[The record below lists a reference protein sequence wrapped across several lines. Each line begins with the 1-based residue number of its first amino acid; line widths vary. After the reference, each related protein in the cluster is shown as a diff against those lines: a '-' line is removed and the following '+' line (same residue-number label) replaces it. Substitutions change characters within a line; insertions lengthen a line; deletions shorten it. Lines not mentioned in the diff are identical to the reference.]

1 MNYTYLFTDTQI
13 EPIIDKYINMIDDY
27 DFRNLLLSLIDD
39 GKRDTYIKELKA
51 IDGIDNPAISEIR
64 VKEFYIYRD
73 IIQRCIDVDGFEDV
87 VHNYLSR
94 HGEDDEIS
102 WTWTNPFQ
110 IPPFADTEV
119 DSCNI
124 HAASIP
130 CDFFSMVN
138 FNCDVHISSTVI
150 GTGCFYKSK
159 FNGHSVYIEEGCEV
173 LNSNI
178 FCLADGIDIIYLPS
192 TLTHIGYI
200 LFGICATGDVH
211 TKINYNSTVDNF
223 IELIKESRWLQSG
236 STYKLAE
243 VINVDIICADGVI
256 KKGQKFDSNYNM
268 I

>member
-1 MNYTYLFTDTQI
+1 MSYTYLFTDTQI

-27 DFRNLLLSLIDD
+27 DFRNLLISLMGGVDNLSILSSK
-39 GKRDTYIKELKA
+39 GF
-51 IDGIDNPAISEIR
+51 S
-64 VKEFYIYRD
+64 IYRD
-73 IIQRCIDVDGFEDV
+73 IIQRCVDVDGFEDV
-87 VHNYLSR
+87 VYNYLSR
-94 HGEDDEIS
+94 HADDIS
-102 WTWTNPFQ
+102 NLNSLSIAPFT
-110 IPPFADTEV
+110 DVEV

-124 HAASIP
+124 HTASIP
-130 CDFFSMVN
+130 RELFRMVN
-138 FNCDVHISSTVI
+138 FNCDVHISSTMI
-150 GTGCFYKSK
+150 GFGCFYKSK

-173 LNSNI
+173 LNNDI

-243 VINVDIICADGVI
+243 VINVDIICTDGVI
-256 KKGQKFDSNYNM
+256 KRGQKFDSNYNM

>member
-27 DFRNLLLSLIDD
+27 DFRNLLLSLIND
-39 GKRDTYIKELKA
+39 GERDTYIKELKA
-51 IDGIDNPAISEIR
+51 IDGIDDLAIPMTRI
-64 VKEFYIYRD
+64 KEFYIYRD
-73 IIQRCIDVDGFEDV
+73 IIQRCIEVDGFEDI

-94 HGEDDEIS
+94 HAEDVELNM
-102 WTWTNPFQ
+102 TNLFQ

-130 CDFFSMVN
+130 CDFFSGVN
-138 FNCDVHISSTVI
+138 FNCDIHISATVI
-150 GTGCFYKSK
+150 GVGCFYRSK

-173 LNSNI
+173 LDSDI
-178 FCLADGIDIIYLPS
+178 FCLADGIDIVYLPS

-200 LFGICATGDVH
+200 LFGIRATGGVH

>member
-1 MNYTYLFTDTQI
+1 MSYTYLFTDTQI

-27 DFRNLLLSLIDD
+27 DFRNLLISLMGGVDNLSILSSK
-39 GKRDTYIKELKA
+39 GF
-51 IDGIDNPAISEIR
+51 S
-64 VKEFYIYRD
+64 IYRD
-73 IIQRCIDVDGFEDV
+73 IIQRCVDVDGFEDV
-87 VHNYLSR
+87 VYNYLSR
-94 HGEDDEIS
+94 HADDIS
-102 WTWTNPFQ
+102 NLNSLSIAPFT
-110 IPPFADTEV
+110 DVEV

-124 HAASIP
+124 HTASIP
-130 CDFFSMVN
+130 RELFRMVN
-138 FNCDVHISSTVI
+138 FNCDVHISSTMV
-150 GTGCFYKSK
+150 GFGCFYKSK

-173 LNSNI
+173 LNNDI

-243 VINVDIICADGVI
+243 VISVDIICTDGVI

>member
-1 MNYTYLFTDTQI
+1 MSYTYLYTDTQI
-13 EPIIDKYINMIDDY
+13 KPIINKYINMIDDY
-27 DFRNLLLSLIDD
+27 DFHSLLNSLIDD
-39 GKRDTYIKELKA
+39 AKRDTYIKELKA
-51 IDGIDNPAISEIR
+51 SYDASNVTISTIMS
-64 VKEFYIYRD
+64 KGLSIYRD
-73 IIQRCIDVDGFEDV
+73 IIQRCVEVDGFEDV
-87 VHNYLSR
+87 VYNYLSR
-94 HGEDDEIS
+94 HADDIS
-102 WTWTNPFQ
+102 NLNPLS
-110 IPPFADTEV
+110 IAPFTDVEV

-130 CDFFSMVN
+130 HELFRMVN
-138 FNCDVHISSTVI
+138 FNCDVHISSTMI
-150 GTGCFYKSK
+150 CSGCFSKSK

-178 FCLADGIDIIYLPS
+178 FYLADGIDIIYLPS

-200 LFGICATGDVH
+200 LFGICATGGVH

>member
-1 MNYTYLFTDTQI
+1 MSYTYLFTDTQI

-39 GKRDTYIKELKA
+39 GERDTYIKELKA
-51 IDGIDNPAISEIR
+51 IDDVDNLAIPTIMS
-64 VKEFYIYRD
+64 KGFSIYRD
-73 IIQRCIDVDGFEDV
+73 IIQRCVEVDGFEDV
-87 VHNYLSR
+87 VYNYLSR
-94 HGEDDEIS
+94 HADDIS
-102 WTWTNPFQ
+102 NLNPLS
-110 IPPFADTEV
+110 IAPFTDVEV

-130 CDFFSMVN
+130 HELFRMVN
-138 FNCDVHISSTVI
+138 FNCDVHISSTMI
-150 GTGCFYKSK
+150 GFGCFYKSK

-178 FCLADGIDIIYLPS
+178 FYLADGIDIIYLPS

>member
-1 MNYTYLFTDTQI
+1 MSYTYLFTDTQI

-27 DFRNLLLSLIDD
+27 DFHSLLDSLIDD
-39 GKRDTYIKELKA
+39 GERDTYIKELKA
-51 IDGIDNPAISEIR
+51 IDELDNPTIWS
-64 VKEFYIYRD
+64 KGFHIYRD
-73 IIQRCIDVDGFEDV
+73 IIQRCIEVDGFEDV

-94 HGEDDEIS
+94 HDEDVELNM
-102 WTWTNPFQ
+102 TNLFQ

-130 CDFFSMVN
+130 CDFFSRVN
-138 FNCDVHISSTVI
+138 FNCDVHISATVI
-150 GTGCFYKSK
+150 GVECFYRSK

-173 LNSNI
+173 LANNV
-178 FCLADGIDIIYLPS
+178 FYWADCIDTIYLPS
-192 TLTHIGYI
+192 TLTYLGYI
-200 LFGICATGDVH
+200 FFDICATY

-223 IELIKESRWLQSG
+223 IELIKESCWTRSSLMYESA
-236 STYKLAE
+236 K
-243 VINVDIICADGVI
+243 VIDADIICTDGVI

>member
-1 MNYTYLFTDTQI
+1 MSYTYLFTDTQI

-27 DFRNLLLSLIDD
+27 DFRNLLNSLIDD
-39 GKRDTYIKELKA
+39 AKRDTYIKELKA
-51 IDGIDNPAISEIR
+51 IDDGSISTIML
-64 VKEFYIYRD
+64 KGLSIYRD
-73 IIQRCIDVDGFEDV
+73 IIQRCVEVDGFEDV
-87 VHNYLSR
+87 VYNYLSR
-94 HGEDDEIS
+94 HADDIS
-102 WTWTNPFQ
+102 NLNPLS
-110 IPPFADTEV
+110 IAPFTDVEV

-130 CDFFSMVN
+130 HELFRRVN
-138 FNCDVHISSTVI
+138 FNCDVHISSTMI
-150 GTGCFYKSK
+150 GSGCFYKSK
-159 FNGHSVYIEEGCEV
+159 FNGHSVYIEEGCEI

-178 FCLADGIDIIYLPS
+178 FCLADGIDTIYLPS
-192 TLTHIGYI
+192 TLTYLGYI

-243 VINVDIICADGVI
+243 VINVDIICTDGVI

>member
-1 MNYTYLFTDTQI
+1 MSYTYLFTDTQI
-13 EPIIDKYINMIDDY
+13 KPIINKYINMIDDY
-27 DFRNLLLSLIDD
+27 DFHSLLNSLIDD
-39 GKRDTYIKELKA
+39 AKRDTYIKELKA
-51 IDGIDNPAISEIR
+51 INDGSNLAISTIMSKG
-64 VKEFYIYRD
+64 VSIYRD
-73 IIQRCIDVDGFEDV
+73 IIQRCVEVDGFEDV
-87 VHNYLSR
+87 VYNYLSR
-94 HGEDDEIS
+94 HADDIS
-102 WTWTNPFQ
+102 NLNPLS
-110 IPPFADTEV
+110 IAPFTDVEV

-130 CDFFSMVN
+130 HELFRMVN
-138 FNCDVHISSTVI
+138 FNCDVHISSTMI
-150 GTGCFYKSK
+150 GFGCFYKSK

-173 LNSNI
+173 LNNDI

-200 LFGICATGDVH
+200 LFGICATGGVH

-243 VINVDIICADGVI
+243 VINVDIICTDGVI

>member
-1 MNYTYLFTDTQI
+1 MSYTYLFTDTQI

-27 DFRNLLLSLIDD
+27 DFRSLLNSLVDD
-39 GKRDTYIKELKA
+39 EKRDTYIKELKA
-51 IDGIDNPAISEIR
+51 IDDGNSLAISTIMS
-64 VKEFYIYRD
+64 KGIFIYRD
-73 IIQRCIDVDGFEDV
+73 IIQRCIEVDGFEDV

-94 HGEDDEIS
+94 HDENVELNM
-102 WTWTNPFQ
+102 TNLFQ
-110 IPPFADTEV
+110 IPPFADIEV

-130 CDFFSMVN
+130 CDFFSRVN

-150 GTGCFYKSK
+150 GAGCFYRSK

-173 LNSNI
+173 LANNV
-178 FCLADGIDIIYLPS
+178 FYWADGIDIIYLPS

-243 VINVDIICADGVI
+243 VINVDIICTDGVS
-256 KKGQKFDSNYNM
+256 KRGQKFDSNYNM

>member
-1 MNYTYLFTDTQI
+1 MSYTYLFTDTQI
-13 EPIIDKYINMIDDY
+13 KPIIDKYINMIDDY
-27 DFRNLLLSLIDD
+27 DFHSLLNSLIDD
-39 GKRDTYIKELKA
+39 AKRDTYIKELKA
-51 IDGIDNPAISEIR
+51 IYDGSNVTISTIMS
-64 VKEFYIYRD
+64 KGLSIYRD
-73 IIQRCIDVDGFEDV
+73 IIQRCVEVDGFEDV
-87 VHNYLSR
+87 VYNYLSR
-94 HGEDDEIS
+94 HADDIS
-102 WTWTNPFQ
+102 NLNPLS
-110 IPPFADTEV
+110 IAPFTDVEV

-130 CDFFSMVN
+130 HELFRMVN
-138 FNCDVHISSTVI
+138 FNCDVHISSTMI
-150 GTGCFYKSK
+150 CSGCFSKSK

-178 FCLADGIDIIYLPS
+178 FYLADGIDTIYLPS

-200 LFGICATGDVH
+200 LFGICATGDIH

>member
-13 EPIIDKYINMIDDY
+13 GPIIDKYINMINDY

-39 GKRDTYIKELKA
+39 AKRDAYIKELKA
-51 IDGIDNPAISEIR
+51 IDGVDNLAIPTIMS
-64 VKEFYIYRD
+64 KGLSIYRD
-73 IIQRCIDVDGFEDV
+73 IIQRCVEVDGFEDV
-87 VHNYLSR
+87 VYNYLSR
-94 HGEDDEIS
+94 HADDIS
-102 WTWTNPFQ
+102 NLNPLS
-110 IPPFADTEV
+110 IAPFTDVEV

-130 CDFFSMVN
+130 HELFRMVN
-138 FNCDVHISSTVI
+138 FNCDVHISSTMI
-150 GTGCFYKSK
+150 GFGCFYKSK

-173 LNSNI
+173 LNSDI
-178 FCLADGIDIIYLPS
+178 FCLADDIDIIYLPS

-200 LFGICATGDVH
+200 LFGICTTGGVH

-243 VINVDIICADGVI
+243 VINVDIICTDGVI
-256 KKGQKFDSNYNM
+256 KRGQKFDSNYNM

>member
-1 MNYTYLFTDTQI
+1 MSYTYLFTDTQI
-13 EPIIDKYINMIDDY
+13 EPIINRYINMIDDY

-39 GKRDTYIKELKA
+39 AKRDACIKELKA
-51 IDGIDNPAISEIR
+51 IDGVDNLAIPTIMS
-64 VKEFYIYRD
+64 KGFSIYRD
-73 IIQRCIDVDGFEDV
+73 IIQRCVEVDGFEDV
-87 VHNYLSR
+87 VYNYLSR
-94 HGEDDEIS
+94 HADDIS
-102 WTWTNPFQ
+102 NLNPLS
-110 IPPFADTEV
+110 IAPFTDVEV

-130 CDFFSMVN
+130 HELFRMVN
-138 FNCDVHISSTVI
+138 FNCDVHISSTMI
-150 GTGCFYKSK
+150 DFGCFYKSK

-173 LNSNI
+173 LNNDI

-200 LFGICATGDVH
+200 LFGICATGGVH

>member
-1 MNYTYLFTDTQI
+1 MSYTYLFSDTQI

-27 DFRNLLLSLIDD
+27 DFCNLLNSLMND
-39 GKRDTYIKELKA
+39 GERDTYIKELKA
-51 IDGIDNPAISEIR
+51 IDGIDNPTISMVR
-64 VKEFYIYRD
+64 TKEFYIYRD
-73 IIQRCIDVDGFEDV
+73 IIQRCVEVDGFEDV
-87 VHNYLSR
+87 VYNYLSR
-94 HGEDDEIS
+94 YTDDIS
-102 WTWTNPFQ
+102 NLNPA
-110 IPPFADTEV
+110 PFTDVEV

-130 CDFFSMVN
+130 HELFRRVN

>member
-1 MNYTYLFTDTQI
+1 MSYTYLFTDTQI
-13 EPIIDKYINMIDDY
+13 KPIIDKYINMIDDY
-27 DFRNLLLSLIDD
+27 DFHSLLNSLIDD
-39 GKRDTYIKELKA
+39 AKRDTYIKELKA
-51 IDGIDNPAISEIR
+51 IYDGSNVTISTIMS
-64 VKEFYIYRD
+64 KGLSIYRD
-73 IIQRCIDVDGFEDV
+73 IIQRCVEVDGFEDV
-87 VHNYLSR
+87 VYNYLSR
-94 HGEDDEIS
+94 HADDIS
-102 WTWTNPFQ
+102 NLNPLS
-110 IPPFADTEV
+110 IAPFTDVEV

-130 CDFFSMVN
+130 HELFRMVN
-138 FNCDVHISSTVI
+138 FNCDVHISSTMI
-150 GTGCFYKSK
+150 CSGCFSKSK
-159 FNGHSVYIEEGCEV
+159 FNGYSVYIEEGCEV

-178 FCLADGIDIIYLPS
+178 FYLADGIDTIYLPS

-200 LFGICATGDVH
+200 LFGICATGGVH

>member
-1 MNYTYLFTDTQI
+1 MSYTYLFTDTQI
-13 EPIIDKYINMIDDY
+13 EPIIDKYINMIDNY

-39 GKRDTYIKELKA
+39 GERDTYIKKLKA
-51 IDGIDNPAISEIR
+51 IDGIDNSAISSFR

-73 IIQRCIDVDGFEDV
+73 IIQRCIEVDGFEDV
-87 VHNYLSR
+87 VYNYLSR
-94 HGEDDEIS
+94 HADDIS
-102 WTWTNPFQ
+102 NLNSLSIAPFT
-110 IPPFADTEV
+110 DVEV

-130 CDFFSMVN
+130 HELFRMVN
-138 FNCDVHISSTVI
+138 FNCDVHISSTMI
-150 GTGCFYKSK
+150 GFGCFYKSK

-173 LNSNI
+173 LNNDI
-178 FCLADGIDIIYLPS
+178 FCLADGIDTIYLPS

-256 KKGQKFDSNYNM
+256 KKGQRFDSNYNM

>member
-1 MNYTYLFTDTQI
+1 MSYTYLFTDTQI
-13 EPIIDKYINMIDDY
+13 KPIIDKYINMIDDY
-27 DFRNLLLSLIDD
+27 DFHSLLNSLIDD
-39 GKRDTYIKELKA
+39 AKRDTYIKELKA
-51 IDGIDNPAISEIR
+51 IYDGSNVTISTIMS
-64 VKEFYIYRD
+64 KGLSIYRD
-73 IIQRCIDVDGFEDV
+73 IIQRCVEVDGFEDV
-87 VHNYLSR
+87 VYNYLSR
-94 HGEDDEIS
+94 HADDIS
-102 WTWTNPFQ
+102 NLNPLS
-110 IPPFADTEV
+110 IAPFTDVEV

-130 CDFFSMVN
+130 HELFRMVN
-138 FNCDVHISSTVI
+138 FNCDVHISSTMI
-150 GTGCFYKSK
+150 CSGCFSKSK

-178 FCLADGIDIIYLPS
+178 FYLADGIDTIYLPS

-200 LFGICATGDVH
+200 LFGICATGGVH

>member
-1 MNYTYLFTDTQI
+1 MSYTYLFTDTQI
-13 EPIIDKYINMIDDY
+13 EPIINRYTNMIDDY

-39 GKRDTYIKELKA
+39 AKRDAYIKELKA
-51 IDGIDNPAISEIR
+51 IDGVDNLAISTIMS
-64 VKEFYIYRD
+64 KGLSIYRD
-73 IIQRCIDVDGFEDV
+73 IIQRCVEVDGFEDV
-87 VHNYLSR
+87 VYNYLSR
-94 HGEDDEIS
+94 HADDIS
-102 WTWTNPFQ
+102 NLNPLS
-110 IPPFADTEV
+110 IAPFTDVEV

-124 HAASIP
+124 HTASIP
-130 CDFFSMVN
+130 HELFRGVN
-138 FNCDVHISSTVI
+138 FNCDVHISSTMLDF
-150 GTGCFYKSK
+150 GCFSKSK

-173 LNSNI
+173 LDSDI